1 MKNLFLHLL
10 RLSICIVLLPIQVQL
25 QQRECYKTFRVQGVD
40 KNGQQQDFSLT
51 LKRFLVDFDQA
62 TIDTKEIDDEKL
74 YRGWYTLIP
83 GKQPSRFKSC
93 AGYVLDALYNTGDTA
108 LSVSDIHTKIID
120 RFLEREITSG
130 SVQKG
135 DVVIFGTDIHIA
147 IVTGAGTTG
156 RFSIA
161 SKDNEGTPV
170 EGIMDT
176 SRGNDPIIRRGGK
189 PRFYR
194 LKPVS
199 VVEYSPGVCDVDLK
213 VIIDVNEIL
222 LDKLRPLEG
231 VAVALELKSGKQ
243 IPLKPTSDKGET
255 EYVFS
260 NSAPEQLGLARQGLK
275 VITTKTGFTSQPN
288 EIPAN
293 MLTVNE
299 RRWTITMSRT
309 PDNPPE
315 KDKTLPPDIVRHFEL
330 QAWQK
335 RLDALIGKLI
345 ALEGRR
351 TKILTQLNSARTN
364 AQKVIDAQK
373 KLEELLKQL
382 KDQTIKDAVGRAK
395 SYCEQAVKLN
405 QSITAAETKITG
417 MEKQA
422 TTLSDEIIKLA
433 EACTSQADIINV
445 RQKRAALKKLVDEMT
460 PVIQQAQADNKALQT
475 LQQQY
480 LAELTELKK
489 IVDLRNSF
497 KTEKAAADKALGE
510 ALKSFQEIIE
520 PETKLGTDSS
530 SLQLEFIRL
539 KDDYPVSPPPDDI
552 KKMLDAIE
560 ARILKAGARLS
571 DSKKEAELTQA
582 SSTIVSLETEAK
594 TLIEKEYQPAVCPIR
609 DRDETLKTMA
619 GSLTFAGLSLHVA
632 ERTEDLLKKCDLQT
646 YCAEKIALI
655 EKALSIGDLETS
667 TTIIIEIKARG
678 CNTYEVEQKWLK
690 VQERIFDLLARAQLS
705 WRDIDTHCNYQSA
718 YDAAKALEKQFPK
731 HPWLVKNLPD
741 IERGWRADQQIKQF
755 TQQLIVADKN
765 RNYAEAERLIA
776 EVDKVAKPFPCL
788 VKEAQRLRAEYLRGK
803 PASPELEKECQA
815 LIAGIEQAI
824 AAGKLAD
831 AAQKLEIAQKR
842 CGTVS
847 PALFAKLKGL
857 PQQLNAAA
865 EQIPTQAE
873 QSIGKCE
880 YEAAYELALELQKI
894 NPAHP
899 WLAMRMNQLR
909 DEADAQKKAR
919 QFLRPG
925 LEAIQRKDINGAI
938 ASLKQAQEVQG
949 VPACLADQIRKLRK
963 DMEGRRDFMQLTEKV
978 QLATRECDYA
988 GAEALMKQ
996 IRAITPREQY
1006 ITDWL
1011 ATNEPIIQELQERK
1025 RRALALI
1032 DAAEKTVAQAE
1043 AECQQDP
1050 ANWDRVTALVKQ
1062 AIETLDKADQEAPKC
1077 LPERKRMEELR
1088 RRLAEVANRRKT
1100 NIAVSIVLL
1109 IDTSGS
1115 MGQNN
1120 KIENAKAAARAA
1132 VRNASKTTEIAVMH
1146 FDGGCGVG
1154 AVRTA
1159 SDFTTNVNQ
1168 LLQAIDTLKPGGGT
1182 PMYIATAVAV
1192 EYAKARVEKRLTKSA
1207 IVVLMSDGGD
1217 TCRGDQAKAAA
1228 SISTSNIPVNT
1239 IGYDVGGDQ
1248 NAVKDLSNLA
1258 AMTNGRNYSATTAD
1272 PKEIVNAFKIAL
1284 LPSLFK
1290 DFDVAG
1296 GSSAVQSHFDMAKTA
1311 VKQQDLNG
1319 ATFQLQQAQRL
1330 APDSPAVS
1338 YNLALVNEANDKPL
1352 AAIRSAE
1359 NYLRLAP
1366 NALDRADVEGRIE
1379 QMRKE
1384 AQQNPRA
1391 EYDPAACRDVYNWA
1405 LIEREAA
1412 KRAGNPAR
1420 LQTVLEIQIAAQ
1432 RGDCAKARQMQERY
1446 RQQFP

>member
-1 MKNLFLHLL
+1 MLKRLAYVLFLITFTLGM
-10 RLSICIVLLPIQVQL
+10 VQT
-25 QQRECYKTFRVQGVD
+25 QFAQGSCSKSFRVTGTGVD
-40 KNGQQQDFSLT
+40 GQPKNFVMTVRRPLVEVPSFNQADQEISDFKQYGQRYTINPGS
-51 LKRFLVDFDQA
+51 A
-62 TIDTKEIDDEKL
+62 TSKMN
-74 YRGWYTLIP
+74 
-83 GKQPSRFKSC
+83 C
-93 AGYVLDALYNTGDTA
+93 AGYVMNKLWPGSGNTYYDEAVFYSLIILNFGKKLTDIPDTP
-108 LSVSDIHTKIID
+108 KI
-120 RFLEREITSG
+120 
-130 SVQKG
+130 G
-135 DVVIFGTDIHIA
+135 DVVHFSNGKHIA
-147 IVTGAGTTG
+147 VVVEPSNSNNEAVIE
-156 RFSIA
+156 
-161 SKDNEGTPV
+161 SKDNQESLLHGKLFLNDSMDPITIKNGTPV
-170 EGIMDT
+170 I
-176 SRGNDPIIRRGGK
+176 
-189 PRFYR
+189 YR
-194 LKPVS
+194 LVNFPTITPLSPDQCDSPVDMT
-199 VVEYSPGVCDVDLK
+199 VT
-213 VIIDVNEIL
+213 IDVNESL
-222 LDKLRPLEG
+222 
-231 VAVALELKSGKQ
+231 SGKLTPVKDATVVLQ
-243 IPLKPTSDKGET
+243 LQKTGEKLPALQT
-255 EYVFS
+255 DGK
-260 NSAPEQLGLARQGLK
+260 GLATHTFSKSDPEKINQARTGIMVTVSK
-275 VITTKTGFTSQPN
+275 VNPATKEEEFYQKQDS
-288 EIPAN
+288 IPAN
-293 MLTVNE
+293 MFTTNDVFWNMTLT
-299 RRWTITMSRT
+299 RK
-309 PDNPPE
+309 PDE
-315 KDKTLPPDIVRHFEL
+315 KLA
-330 QAWQK
+330 AWQK
-335 RLDALIGKLI
+335 RLDALIAKI
-345 ALEGRR
+345 AALEARR
-351 TKILTQLNSARTN
+351 TAALSKLKE
-364 AQKVIDAQK
+364 AQTSGDKVRKAEKEIK
-373 KLEELLKQL
+373 KLLEQL
-382 KDQTIKDAVGRAK
+382 KDSGIK
-395 SYCEQAVKLN
+395 QAVTHIQKYC
-405 QSITAAETKITG
+405 QDAAPLIKAIEDT
-417 MEKQA
+417 EKEISRNEQDA
-422 TTLSDEIIKLA
+422 SKLSDEILKLA
-433 EACTSQADIINV
+433 DSCTTSSDAQTIRDKTTELTKLTIEMGLRVKLAQANNS
-445 RQKRAALKKLVDEMT
+445 ALKNL
-460 PVIQQAQADNKALQT
+460 QAQAQAEDAQIKKIADLRKRMDEQSDDQHLIKPHADALAAYLLANEAEASINQTKQT
-475 LQQQY
+475 LAAELAQLRLDYPKKPMPVPTQQQ
-480 LAELTELKK
+480 LAALEVKLNNVTVGLSGKSAQDDLTKAAVNIQTLKDEADEIVKNYKAALCTIPGRDEVIKRIEDSMTLALLGLNAVSPTDQLVKKCELK
-489 IVDLRNSF
+489 
-497 KTEKAAADKALGE
+497 
-510 ALKSFQEIIE
+510 
-520 PETKLGTDSS
+520 
-530 SLQLEFIRL
+530 
-539 KDDYPVSPPPDDI
+539 
-552 KKMLDAIE
+552 
-560 ARILKAGARLS
+560 
-571 DSKKEAELTQA
+571 
-582 SSTIVSLETEAK
+582 
-594 TLIEKEYQPAVCPIR
+594 
-609 DRDETLKTMA
+609 
-619 GSLTFAGLSLHVA
+619 
-632 ERTEDLLKKCDLQT
+632 T
-646 YCAEKIALI
+646 YCQEQIAKI
-655 EKALSIGDLETS
+655 EQALSIGDLETA
-667 TTIIIEIKARG
+667 TKIIVESKGRG

-690 VQERIFDLLARAQLS
+690 VQERVFDLLARAQLS

-741 IERGWRADQQIKQF
+741 IERGWRADQQIKQL

-776 EVDKVAKPFPCL
+776 EADKAAKPFPCL
-788 VKEAQRLRAEYLRGK
+788 VKEAQRLRAEYLKGK

-815 LIAGIEQAI
+815 LIAEIEQAI
-824 AAGKLAD
+824 AAGKLTE
-831 AAQKLEIAQKR
+831 AAQKLEVAQKR

-857 PQQLNAAA
+857 PHQLNDAI
-865 EQIPTQAE
+865 EQIPAKAE

-880 YEAAYELALELQKI
+880 YEDAYEMALELQKV

-899 WLAMRMNQLR
+899 WLAKRLTKLQE
-909 DEADAQKKAR
+909 EAAAQKKAR

-938 ASLKQAQEVQG
+938 AALKQAKEVQG
-949 VPACLADQIRKLRK
+949 VPACLANQVGKLLK
-963 DMEGRRDFMQLTEKV
+963 DMEGRRDFMQMTEKV

-988 GAEALMKQ
+988 GAETLMKQ

-1011 ATNEPIIQELQERK
+1011 GTNEPIIQELQVRK

-1032 DAAEKTVAQAE
+1032 DAAEKTVVQAE
-1043 AECQQDP
+1043 NECQQAP

-1062 AIETLDKADQEAPKC
+1062 AIKTLDEADQEAPKC

-1159 SDFTTNVNQ
+1159 SEFTTNVNQ

-1248 NAVKDLSNLA
+1248 NAVNDLSNLA
-1258 AMTNGRNYSATTAD
+1258 TMTNGRNYSATTAD
-1272 PKEIVNAFKIAL
+1272 PKEIVNAFKIAV

-1290 DFDVAG
+1290 DFDLG
-1296 GSSAVQSHFDMAKTA
+1296 GSGSAVQSHFDMAKTA

-1319 ATFQLQQAQRL
+1319 ATYQLQQAQRL

-1338 YNLALVNEANDKPL
+1338 FNLALVNEANDKPL
-1352 AAIRSAE
+1352 AAIRNAE

-1405 LIEREAA
+1405 LTERAAA
-1412 KRAGNPAR
+1412 KKAGNPAR

-1432 RGDCAKARQMQERY
+1432 RGDCTKARQMQERY